1 MPKLGQG
8 GNSEIS
14 ARRNRSASLQVSEHA
29 SPCTISERPRR
40 SCARTCSRRLV
51 LSVAPERPPA
61 VGPEQRGALEHRRC
75 PGTRHHPP
83 RTHARVQRQHAPAHV
98 HAGDVQRVAHEARMD
113 RPARGERHDQRQAAP
128 PHRVPHRHAEQ
139 SWRESSRHHQLRR
152 PPAQL
157 IERAL
162 ERFTA
167 FLASHRYITTP
178 GRHGSMTTAR
188 SCSRY
193 SGAPM
198 STPAIVSADGQGA

>member
-29 SPCTISERPRR
+29 SPCAISERPRR
-40 SCARTCSRRLV
+40 GCARTCSRRLV
-51 LSVAPERPPA
+51 LSVAPRHPPA

-139 SWRESSRHHQLRR
+139 PWRESSRHHQLRG

-162 ERFTA
+162 ECFTTL
-167 FLASHRYITTP
+167 LASHRYITTP

>member
-8 GNSEIS
+8 ENSEIS
-14 ARRNRSASLQVSEHA
+14 AQRNRTPSPQVNEHA
-29 SPCTISERPRR
+29 SPCTVSERPWRG
-40 SCARTCSRRLV
+40 CARTCSRRLI
-51 LSVAPERPPA
+51 LSTAPRHPPTIC
-61 VGPEQRGALEHRRC
+61 PEQRGALEHRFRL
-75 PGTRHHPP
+75 GTRHHPP
-83 RTHARVQRQHAPAHV
+83 RTHALVQRQHAPVHV

-113 RPARGERHDQRQAAP
+113 RLARGERHDQRQAAP

-139 SWRESSRHHQLRR
+139 PWRESSRYHQLRG

-167 FLASHRYITTP
+167 LLASHRYITTP

>member
-8 GNSEIS
+8 ENSEIS
-14 ARRNRSASLQVSEHA
+14 ARRNRSPSSQVSEHA
-29 SPCTISERPRR
+29 SPCTVSERPWRG
-40 SCARTCSRRLV
+40 CARTCSRRLV
-51 LSVAPERPPA
+51 LNAAPKHPPA
-61 VGPEQRGALEHRRC
+61 IGLEQRGALEHRRR
-75 PGTRHHPP
+75 PGARYHPP
-83 RTHARVQRQHAPAHV
+83 RTHALVQRQHAPVHV

-113 RPARGERHDQRQAAP
+113 RLARGERHDQRQAAP

-139 SWRESSRHHQLRR
+139 PWRESSRYHQLRG

-167 FLASHRYITTP
+167 PLSPHRYITTP

>member
-8 GNSEIS
+8 EKSEIS
-14 ARRNRSASLQVSEHA
+14 ARRNRSPSPQVSEHA
-29 SPCTISERPRR
+29 SPCTVSERPWRG
-40 SCARTCSRRLV
+40 CARTCSRRLV
-51 LSVAPERPPA
+51 LNATPRRPPA
-61 VGPEQRGALEHRRC
+61 VGPEQRGALEHRHR

-83 RTHARVQRQHAPAHV
+83 RTHTLVQRQHAPAHV
-98 HAGDVQRVAHEARMD
+98 HAGDVQRVAYEARMD
-113 RPARGERHDQRQAAP
+113 RPARRKRHDQRQAAP

-139 SWRESSRHHQLRR
+139 PWREPSRHHQLRG

-162 ERFTA
+162 ERFTTL
-167 FLASHRYITTP
+167 LASHRYITTP

>member
-29 SPCTISERPRR
+29 SPCAISERPRR
-40 SCARTCSRRLV
+40 GCARTCSRRLV
-51 LSVAPERPPA
+51 LSAAPRHPPA
-61 VGPEQRGALEHRRC
+61 VGPEQRGALEHRHR
-75 PGTRHHPP
+75 PGARHHPP

-113 RPARGERHDQRQAAP
+113 RPARRKRHDQRQAAP

-139 SWRESSRHHQLRR
+139 PWRESSRHHQLRG

-162 ERFTA
+162 ERFTT
-167 FLASHRYITTP
+167 LLSPHRYITTP

>member
-8 GNSEIS
+8 ENSEIS
-14 ARRNRSASLQVSEHA
+14 ARRNRSPSLQVSERA
-29 SPCTISERPRR
+29 SPCAVSERPWRG
-40 SCARTCSRRLV
+40 CARTCSRRLV
-51 LSVAPERPPA
+51 LNATPRHPPA
-61 VGPEQRGALEHRRC
+61 VGPEQRGALEHRFR
-75 PGTRHHPP
+75 PGARYHPP
-83 RTHARVQRQHAPAHV
+83 RTHALVQCQHAPVHV

-113 RPARGERHDQRQAAP
+113 RLARGERHDQRQAAP

-139 SWRESSRHHQLRR
+139 PWRESSRYHQLRG

-167 FLASHRYITTP
+167 LLSPHRYITTP

>member
-29 SPCTISERPRR
+29 SPCTISEQRGRG
-40 SCARTCSRRLV
+40 CARTCSRRLV
-51 LSVAPERPPA
+51 LSAAPRHPPA
-61 VGPEQRGALEHRRC
+61 VGPEQRGALEHRHR
-75 PGTRHHPP
+75 PGARHHPP
-83 RTHARVQRQHAPAHV
+83 RTHTLVQRQHAPAHV
-98 HAGDVQRVAHEARMD
+98 HAGYVQRVAHEARMD
-113 RPARGERHDQRQAAP
+113 RPARRKRHDQRQAAP
-128 PHRVPHRHAEQ
+128 PHRAPHRHAEQ
-139 SWRESSRHHQLRR
+139 PWRESSRHHQLRG

-162 ERFTA
+162 ECFTTL
-167 FLASHRYITTP
+167 LASHRYITTP